1 MNGCN
6 FINYLYSENV
16 WHKYSSVQN
25 TNVMEYGFKNL
36 HNVYIKNT
44 QNKYERIHIYKFHV
58 LVFCGSM
65 SDLKSV
71 LKWCFK
77 SWIKHYKL

>member
-1 MNGCN
+1 
-6 FINYLYSENV
+6 
-16 WHKYSSVQN
+16 
-25 TNVMEYGFKNL
+25 MEYGFKNL

-44 QNKYERIHIYKFHV
+44 QNEYERIHIYKFHV

-71 LKWCFK
+71 LK
-77 SWIKHYKL
+77 

>member
-16 WHKYSSVQN
+16 GHKYSSVQN

-44 QNKYERIHIYKFHV
+44 QNMKGYIFMNFMYEYFV
-58 LVFCGSM
+58 VPCLT
-65 SDLKSV
+65 
-71 LKWCFK
+71 
-77 SWIKHYKL
+77 

>member
-1 MNGCN
+1 MKGCK

-44 QNKYERIHIYKFHV
+44 QNKYERIHIYEFHV